1 MDVLIHP
8 VVYFAWA
15 LSQGEGEH
23 TKIGKTKYLRN
34 RKTTLDTSY
43 SVDGINFEYLIQCE
57 TEKEESEIEEYLHAY
72 FDDHSTK
79 YKRNH
84 SGGLEWFD
92 KKFSLNDIK
101 EALTDGGYNNEII
114 SEPNEIEK
122 ALEEYKAVYEKEKK
136 EKIERIEKLKK
147 NIRKKK
153 EKSKGYILR
162 DFQKEIQE
170 ISIGYYKI
178 HNIGSIILPCGTG
191 KTLIGSFICKYMSRI
206 IIGVSSK
213 ILINQWKEKIENI
226 MPNHKTIIVDS
237 DYDKQNLT
245 DENLVIITTY
255 HSCYKIK
262 GAFDMKIGDECHHL
276 VGENKN
282 EMGFKYFHKI
292 ESNKTLFLTATKKI
306 VVQKEDQ
313 KEIYSMDNF
322 HIFGEVIYEKNLR
335 WAIENKLITDY
346 SLVCLKNNEET
357 IQEIMRNCK
366 IDNGNIE
373 LFLSAI
379 QSLKSLVKYEDLS
392 HILIYANNTK
402 NSEKIIDYIN
412 IILENEL
419 IDINKDDLYYKSL
432 HSNSNHDINSEIDK
446 FKNSKFGII
455 SCVYIFGE
463 GFDLPKLNGVV
474 FAENMESDIRII
486 QSTTRC
492 FRLNKDEPNKKAFV
506 IIPYLDKD
514 DWNDANESFQ
524 KLRKIVYQIRN
535 EDENIE
541 HKIKLIDINKE
552 KDYSI
557 QNIFYKWKN
566 LVKKEKNNN
575 DNDPFIDDEEDNGLN
590 KLKLRLRKAGSLKSR
605 FDSEEHE
612 LYEYMKERNKELHL
626 KSKSEYNR
634 PRHARC
640 RFDPDYI
647 EDPESKFGFWWENW
661 YSFLGYDTSKFIQT
675 KDEWIIEC
683 KKNNIKSLEDY
694 KKLCENDLRF
704 PINPGE
710 FYEHY
715 TNFDNELNLNTR
727 RRR

>member
-1 MDVLIHP
+1 MHP

-23 TKIGKTKYLRN
+23 TKIGKTKNLGN
-34 RKTTLDTSY
+34 RKRTLDTSY

-72 FDDHSTK
+72 FWQDSTTYFK
-79 YKRNH
+79 NQTG
-84 SGGLEWFD
+84 STEWFERRYGYD
-92 KKFSLNDIK
+92 EIK
-101 EALTDGGYNNEII
+101 QALTEGDYNNKII
-114 SEPNEIEK
+114 SDPNEIEK

-136 EKIERIEKLKK
+136 ENINRIKKLNKI
-147 NIRKKK
+147 IREKK

-162 DFQKEIQE
+162 DFQGEIQE

-191 KTLIGSFICKYMSRI
+191 KTIVGSFICKYMSRI
-206 IIGVSSK
+206 IIGVPSK

-226 MPNHKTIIVDS
+226 MPNHETIIVDS
-237 DYDKQNLT
+237 DYDKKDIT
-245 DENLVIITTY
+245 CENIVIITTY

-262 GAFDMKIGDECHHL
+262 GVFDMKIGDECHHL
-276 VGENKN
+276 VGENKD
-282 EMGFKYFHKI
+282 EKGFKYFHKI

-306 VVQKEDQ
+306 VVQKDDQ
-313 KEIYSMDNF
+313 KEIYSMDDF
-322 HIFGEVIYEKNLR
+322 STFGKVMYENTLQ

-366 IDNGNIE
+366 IDGGNIE
-373 LFLSAI
+373 LFLSAFI
-379 QSLKSLVKYEDLS
+379 SLKSLVKYEGLS
-392 HILIYANNTK
+392 HILIYANTTK
-402 NSEKIIDYIN
+402 NSEKIIEYIN

-419 IDINKDDLYYKSL
+419 IDINKDDLYHNSL

-446 FKNSKFGII
+446 FKNSLFGII

-514 DWNDANESFQ
+514 NWNDDNESFQ
-524 KLRKIVYQIRN
+524 KLRKIVYQLRN

-541 HKIKLIDINKE
+541 HKIRLIDINKE

-557 QNIFYKWKN
+557 QNIFSKWKK
-566 LVKKEKNNN
+566 LTQKNCI
-575 DNDPFIDDEEDNGLN
+575 DDGMDAFIDDEEESGLN
-590 KLKLRLRKAGSLKSR
+590 KLKLRLRKARSLKSR
-605 FDSEEHE
+605 YDSEEHE
-612 LYEYMKERNKELHL
+612 LYEYMKERNKELNL
-626 KSKSEYNR
+626 KSKSEYNLSTE
-634 PRHARC
+634 H
-640 RFDPDYI
+640 PDYI
-647 EDPESKFGFWWENW
+647 EDPESKFGLWWKNW

>member
-1 MDVLIHP
+1 MGYIYIRWHSSYKNLVKLGMTGCPIERDQTYITGEPERGYYLLILKVEDEELCEQLLADEFKEFHYNGSGGTEFYDVSILDKITDVFNSFGIH
-8 VVYFAWA
+8 YEECD
-15 LSQGEGEH
+15 SND
-23 TKIGKTKYLRN
+23 IN
-34 RKTTLDTSY
+34 RKIRMKKLLDTIKKR
-43 SVDGINFEYLIQCE
+43 VLQ
-57 TEKEESEIEEYLHAY
+57 KKMKRRIEELRMKTSH
-72 FDDHSTK
+72 K
-79 YKRNH
+79 YVLK
-84 SGGLEWFD
+84 GFQE
-92 KKFSLNDIK
+92 
-101 EALTDGGYNNEII
+101 EII
-114 SEPNEIEK
+114 TKSNE
-122 ALEEYKAVYEKEKK
+122 
-136 EKIERIEKLKK
+136 
-147 NIRKKK
+147 
-153 EKSKGYILR
+153 
-162 DFQKEIQE
+162 
-170 ISIGYYKI
+170 YYK
-178 HNIGSIILPCGTG
+178 NQNVGSIIIPCGTG
-191 KTLIGSFICKYMSRI
+191 KTVIGSFICKFMNRV
-206 IIGVSSK
+206 IIGVPSK

-226 MPNHKTIIVDS
+226 LPNHKLLIVDS
-237 DYDKQNLT
+237 NYDSKGTGGN
-245 DENLVIITTY
+245 NSVIVTTY

-262 GAFDMKIGDECHHL
+262 GIFDMKIGDECHHL

-282 EMGFKYFHKI
+282 EKGFKYFHKI

-306 VVQKEDQ
+306 VVQKDDQ

-322 HIFGEVIYEKNLR
+322 RIFGEVIYENNLR
-335 WAIENKLITDY
+335 WAIENNLITDY

-373 LFLSAI
+373 LFLSAFI
-379 QSLKSLVKYEDLS
+379 SLKSLVKYEGLS

-402 NSEKIIDYIN
+402 NSEKIIEYIN
-412 IILENEL
+412 IILENKL
-419 IDINKDDLYYKSL
+419 IDIDKDNLYHDSL
-432 HSNSNHDINSEIDK
+432 HSNSNHDITSEIDK
-446 FKNSKFGII
+446 FRNSIFGII

-492 FRLNKDEPNKKAFV
+492 FRLNKDEPDKRAFV

-514 DWNDANESFQ
+514 DWNDDNESFQ

-535 EDENIE
+535 EDKNIE
-541 HKIKLIDINKE
+541 HKIRLIDINKE

-557 QNIFYKWKN
+557 QNIFYKWKK
-566 LVKKEKNNN
+566 LAHKSVI
-575 DNDPFIDDEEDNGLN
+575 DDGLDAFIDDEEESGLN

-612 LYEYMKERNKELHL
+612 HYEYMKERNKELNL

-634 PRHARC
+634 SRHARC
-640 RFDPDYI
+640 RFDTDYI
-647 EDPESKFGFWWENW
+647 EYPESKFGLWWKNW
-661 YSFLGYDTSKFIQT
+661 YSFLGYDTSYFIQT